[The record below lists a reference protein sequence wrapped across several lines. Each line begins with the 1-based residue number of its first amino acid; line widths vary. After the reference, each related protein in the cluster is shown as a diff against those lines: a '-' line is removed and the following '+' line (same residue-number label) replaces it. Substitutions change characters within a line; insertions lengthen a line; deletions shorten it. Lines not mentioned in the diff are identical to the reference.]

1 MTTRRKV
8 RSEASGPDDLLIES
22 FYLLTLQTDTEFK
35 PIPRQPVHM
44 KLRLEQEDSD
54 TILPQASARG
64 KFSDWPSDMCYNIH
78 AQSDSIMVC
87 LPTPKTRQRRENDT
101 TGAFLRRNHR
111 TLSRT
116 MHAC

>member
-87 LPTPKTRQRRENDT
+87 LPTPKTIASITIEPYV
-101 TGAFLRRNHR
+101 GKVAFVSPLQPIQ
-111 TLSRT
+111 SS
-116 MHAC
+116 